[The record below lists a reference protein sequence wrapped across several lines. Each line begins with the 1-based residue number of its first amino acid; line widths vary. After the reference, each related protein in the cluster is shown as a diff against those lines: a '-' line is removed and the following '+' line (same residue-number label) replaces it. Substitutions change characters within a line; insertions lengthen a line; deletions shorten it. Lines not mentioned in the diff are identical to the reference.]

1 MEDAREAGE
10 LEKIYLLTLF
20 GVGAYGMLPVLAA
33 NDPPELPATRE
44 AVLSYLVA
52 GAYTRSD
59 FSST

>member
-1 MEDAREAGE
+1 
-10 LEKIYLLTLF
+10 
-20 GVGAYGMLPVLAA
+20 VLAA